1 MNITQTIGTLR
12 VNTQNRALEVTVK
25 YQDGRLSITGRH
37 GRGSFGQVIM
47 SFKEY
52 DKRGH
57 VGLNDICPKNGFSHE
72 SIRELFDIW
81 DRWHLNDMQ
90 AGTPEQMAY
99 LNTLEFPGYPV
110 SHYVWAQDELTKAGL
125 EPCPKTGHRYG
136 SAWFSESVPQGVL
149 ERLQAIME
157 NIK

>member
-90 AGTPEQMAY
+90 AGTPGQMEH
-99 LNTLEFPGYPV
+99 LRKLEFLGHPG
-110 SHYVWAQDELTKAGL
+110 SHYTWAKSELIKAGL
-125 EPCPKTGHRYG
+125 EPCPKTGHSYG
-136 SAWFSESVPQGVL
+136 SAWLTEEVPLEVL

-157 NIK
+157 NGK